1 MVVDDIQR
9 IAVVGAGLMGYGIAQ
24 EFALAGYQ
32 VSLHSRTDESL
43 TQALDNIHHNL
54 DRLIRLGVV
63 SPPQAAAVPKRIHTS
78 SDLKAAVQEA
88 DVVIESVYEDAALK
102 KRIFQELD
110 AVCPAHTILASNTST
125 LMLSQFATGT
135 QRPDKVVI
143 SHYANPPYLIPIVEL
158 VRGATTS
165 DETVE
170 TMSALLSRVGKRPVI
185 VQKEVPGFILNR
197 LQGALLREAL
207 WMVEQGIAS
216 PQDID
221 TALKNSIG
229 RRWAVAGIFEVFE
242 LAGWDLL
249 AAAMAGVYPHLSNE
263 TEVSPVLTEQ
273 VKRGELGVK
282 TGKGFYSWTPES
294 AEALRH
300 RIAHALVEIESWSAD
315 S

>member
-1 MVVDDIQR
+1 MLVDDIQH
-9 IAVVGAGLMGYGIAQ
+9 IAIVGAGLMGHGIAQ

-32 VSLHSRTDESL
+32 VSLNSRTEKSL
-43 TQALDNIHHNL
+43 HAALDNISANL
-54 DRLIRLGVV
+54 DHLIRLGVV
-63 SPPQAAAVPKRIHTS
+63 SPPQAAAAPKRIHTS
-78 SDLKAAVQEA
+78 PDLKTAVKEA

-102 KRIFQELD
+102 QHIFQELD
-110 AVCPAHTILASNTST
+110 ALCPAHTILASNTST

-143 SHYANPPYLIPIVEL
+143 SHYVNPPYLIPIVEL

-170 TMSALLSRVGKRPVI
+170 TMSALLTQVGKRPVI

-207 WMVEQGIAS
+207 WMVQEGIAS

-249 AAAMAGVYPHLSNE
+249 AAAMAGVYPHLSNAS
-263 TEVSPVLTEQ
+263 EVSPVLTEQ

-300 RIAHALVEIESWSAD
+300 RIAHALVEIESWSDD